1 MNLGTGLGCGQ
12 VVEREGDIVAVEID
26 LEDAV
31 DRFAND
37 GEFIESGLEQFL
49 RHCHGN
55 CTEHALRAKARRES
69 CCCDRISS
77 APASARNVRR
87 VDREMRWRWK
97 LKVL

>member
-37 GEFIESGLEQFL
+37 GEFIESGLERF
-49 RHCHGN
+49 
-55 CTEHALRAKARRES
+55 
-69 CCCDRISS
+69 
-77 APASARNVRR
+77 ASR
-87 VDREMRWRWK
+87 
-97 LKVL
+97 

>member
-49 RHCHGN
+49 RHVTATVPSTH
-55 CTEHALRAKARRES
+55 
-69 CCCDRISS
+69 
-77 APASARNVRR
+77 
-87 VDREMRWRWK
+87 
-97 LKVL
+97 